1 MRFSCVSK
9 WSELEVLPE
18 LIHSRV
24 SCIDSC
30 SSAHRSTEGM
40 FTCLPS
46 VAPSSVSGD
55 TYRPPSQQF
64 AGGSGELAKLD
75 FLRVTEAIDHDIEG
89 ITHGAERDG
98 CYAIRRLGE
107 GDSLKL
113 ADAKMSGM
121 IVARAKE
128 LTAEGEELRRFEFF
142 DCKLPAP

>member
-1 MRFSCVSK
+1 MLSLNVRSLTEEK
-9 WSELEVLPE
+9 LLVLRRALGEP
-18 LIHSRV
+18 LARAGLTLWV
-24 SCIDSC
+24 
-30 SSAHRSTEGM
+30 
-40 FTCLPS
+40 
-46 VAPSSVSGD
+46 SSVSGD

-128 LTAEGEELRRFEFF
+128 LTAEGEDFRGSFF
-142 DCKLPAP
+142 ACQCMLPTS